1 MVRIL
6 LIAALLATSLSFTA
20 CAKYE
25 SASWVDNNC
34 SGNGGIYTD
43 EYCMGYTHRSRTP

>member
-1 MVRIL
+1 MTRIL
-6 LIAALLATSLSFTA
+6 MIAALLATSLGFSA

-43 EYCMGYTHRSRTP
+43 EYCMGYTHHPRNQ